1 MQYPGRFYLSSL
13 LKDIHR
19 FSKAVRSHWGIEN
32 QLHWV
37 LDVQFN
43 EDQSRARQR
52 YAAENLATLRRLALN
67 LLKRETTKKRGIRGK
82 QNNAGWNHAYLLRL
96 LGI

>member
-1 MQYPGRFYLSSL
+1 M
-13 LKDIHR
+13 
-19 FSKAVRSHWGIEN
+19 EN

-37 LDVQFN
+37 LDVQFG
-43 EDQSRARQR
+43 EDQCRVRTGHAD
-52 YAAENLATLRRLALN
+52 ANLATLRRLALN

-82 QNNAGWNHAYLLRL
+82 QKNAGWNHQYLLRL